1 MIEAP
6 SKDLSVVRQ
15 CALLQLP
22 RSTAY
27 YRPVAIDEEE
37 LALMNRIDQ
46 LYTEYPFYGS
56 RQMVRALRREGV
68 VVNRKRVSRLMR
80 KMGLEALCPQPDTS
94 KPAPGHVIYPYVMK
108 SQVIDRPQQA
118 WCSDITY
125 IRMEGGFVYLVAI
138 MDWHSRQVLA
148 WEISNTLDTAFCLK
162 ALRHAVALF
171 GAPGIMNTDQ
181 GCQYTSEAWTSEL
194 KAHGVTISMD
204 GRGRAMDN
212 VFVERLWRTVKY
224 EEVYRREYE
233 SIADLRSRLI
243 NYFHFYNHIRPHS
256 SHDGKTPAEIHGAA
270 LLQVAS

>member
-1 MIEAP
+1 MIETNH
-6 SKDLSVVRQ
+6 KDLSVVRQ

-27 YRPVAIDEEE
+27 YRPVAADEAE

-46 LYTEYPFYGS
+46 LYTECPFYGS

-80 KMGLEALCPQPDTS
+80 KMGLEAQCPQPDTS
-94 KPAPGHVIYPYVMK
+94 KPAPGHVIYPYLMK

-162 ALRHAVALF
+162 ALRRAIALF
-171 GAPGIMNTDQ
+171 GAPSIMNTDQ
-181 GCQYTSEAWTSEL
+181 GCQYTSEAWISEL

-224 EEVYRREYE
+224 EEVYRREYG
-233 SIADLRSRLI
+233 SIDELRHHLAA
-243 NYFHFYNHIRPHS
+243 YFRFYNHVRPHS
-256 SHDGKTPAEIHGAA
+256 AHEGRTPSEIHGAT
-270 LLQVAS
+270 LLQEAS

>member
-1 MIEAP
+1 MIETTQ
-6 SKDLSVVRQ
+6 KDLSVVRQ
-15 CALLQLP
+15 CALLQLS

-27 YRPVAIDEEE
+27 YRPVAVDEEE
-37 LALMNRIDQ
+37 LTLMNRIDQ
-46 LYTEYPFYGS
+46 FYTECPFYGS
-56 RQMVRALRREGV
+56 RQMVRALRREGL

-80 KMGLEALCPQPDTS
+80 KMGLEAQCPQPDTS
-94 KPAPGHVIYPYVMK
+94 KPAPGHVIYPYLMK

-138 MDWHSRQVLA
+138 MDWRSRQVLA

-162 ALRHAVALF
+162 ALRQAVALF

-224 EEVYRREYE
+224 EEVYRREYG
-233 SIADLRSRLI
+233 SIEELRHHLAA
-243 NYFHFYNHIRPHS
+243 YFRFYNHVRPHS
-256 SHDGKTPAEIHGAA
+256 AHDGRTPAEIHGAT
-270 LLQVAS
+270 LLQEAS

>member
-224 EEVYRREYE
+224 EEVYRREYG
-233 SIADLRSRLI
+233 SIAELRQHLAA
-243 NYFHFYNHIRPHS
+243 YFRFYNHVRPHS
-256 SHDGKTPAEIHGAA
+256 VHDGKTPAEIHGAS
-270 LLQVAS
+270 LLQEAS